1 MILRRTVAPT
11 KGSLSGLTE
20 HSAKKCLPANSLQA
34 LVAWRSIQVSI
45 RLVAYVLRDRD
56 AQAVR
61 GWRRDGLT
69 GEGDRKEIENPLS
82 GRFGRRFDSD
92 DIGLENSLPS
102 RLNRLGELKWHDC
115 WIQQLRSE
123 KKSSHTIRAYDV
135 AARSFSTTSL
145 PGEGNLVWEETSAIP
160 VRPFH
165 TFVDPNNGRM
175 DAWMNSLGEL
185 KPSTIN
191 AKIAALTHL
200 LKWLGHTI
208 PDWIQ
213 RPSRSRSL
221 PKTLGRRELARL
233 RKAVSESEDPLA
245 MPVST
250 LMLDTGLRVS
260 ELCALD
266 IDDIDKDDLSAL
278 VIGGKGEKDRTV
290 LFTQS
295 SVEVLE
301 SWEPIRER
309 RLRDA
314 DGGGLRAVFVSSR
327 GRRIN
332 PRSIQKMMDRLA
344 DAADIPK
351 SRLSPHTLRHTFAT
365 GLLERG
371 ADLVTIQRLLGHSS
385 IATTRV
391 YLEIG
396 DQTLREIY
404 HRAQRKPP
412 ASGGPQVEDDGQIP
426 PSELVEQKVES
437 TVTKI

>member
-1 MILRRTVAPT
+1 MN
-11 KGSLSGLTE
+11 KEG
-20 HSAKKCLPANSLQA
+20 
-34 LVAWRSIQVSI
+34 RS
-45 RLVAYVLRDRD
+45 
-56 AQAVR
+56 
-61 GWRRDGLT
+61 
-69 GEGDRKEIENPLS
+69 KETL
-82 GRFGRRFDSD
+82 FDSAGRLGQRFHSED
-92 DIGLENSLPS
+92 VGLSDSLPS
-102 RLNRLGELKWHDC
+102 RLHRIAELQWHEC
-115 WIQQLRSE
+115 WLQQLRSE

-135 AARSFSTTSL
+135 AARTFSTTSL
-145 PGEGNLVWEETSAIP
+145 PGDGTLVWDESSRMP
-160 VRPFH
+160 VRDFH
-165 TFVDPNNGRM
+165 LFADPNNGRM
-175 DAWMNSLGEL
+175 DAWMNGLGEL
-185 KPSTIN
+185 KPTTIN

-200 LKWLGHTI
+200 LKWLGHI
-208 PDWIQ
+208 VPDWIQ

-221 PKTLGRRELARL
+221 PKTLGRRELDRL
-233 RKAVSESEDPLA
+233 RIAVSESEDPLA

-266 IDDIDKDDLSAL
+266 IDDIDKEDLSAL

-290 LFTQS
+290 LFTKN
-295 SVEVLE
+295 SVDVLE
-301 SWEPIRER
+301 SWEPIRESR
-309 RLRDA
+309 IRESQDT
-314 DGGGLRAVFVSSR
+314 GLRAMFVSSR

-404 HRAQRKPP
+404 HRAQR
-412 ASGGPQVEDDGQIP
+412 SP
-426 PSELVEQKVES
+426 PSAGLESDANGDGVEQDKEEEQPGRIP
-437 TVTKI
+437 TEL

>member
-1 MILRRTVAPT
+1 M
-11 KGSLSGLTE
+11 
-20 HSAKKCLPANSLQA
+20 
-34 LVAWRSIQVSI
+34 
-45 RLVAYVLRDRD
+45 
-56 AQAVR
+56 
-61 GWRRDGLT
+61 
-69 GEGDRKEIENPLS
+69 
-82 GRFGRRFDSD
+82 
-92 DIGLENSLPS
+92 
-102 RLNRLGELKWHDC
+102 
-115 WIQQLRSE
+115 
-123 KKSSHTIRAYDV
+123 
-135 AARSFSTTSL
+135 
-145 PGEGNLVWEETSAIP
+145 
-160 VRPFH
+160 
-165 TFVDPNNGRM
+165 
-175 DAWMNSLGEL
+175 
-185 KPSTIN
+185 
-191 AKIAALTHL
+191 
-200 LKWLGHTI
+200 
-208 PDWIQ
+208 
-213 RPSRSRSL
+213 
-221 PKTLGRRELARL
+221 
-233 RKAVSESEDPLA
+233 
-245 MPVST
+245 
-250 LMLDTGLRVS
+250 
-260 ELCALD
+260 
-266 IDDIDKDDLSAL
+266 
-278 VIGGKGEKDRTV
+278 
-290 LFTQS
+290 
-295 SVEVLE
+295 LE

-426 PSELVEQKVES
+426 SSELVEQKVES

>member
-1 MILRRTVAPT
+1 MNSKTNIKRGFADEEFENRTLRAQEIMHRYELDGILLTTPQNIRYFTGYDSQFWESPT
-11 KGSLSGLTE
+11 R
-20 HSAKKCLPANSLQA
+20 PWF
-34 LVAWRSIQVSI
+34 VIV
-45 RLVAYVLRDRD
+45 
-56 AQAVR
+56 
-61 GWRRDGLT
+61 
-69 GEGDRKEIENPLS
+69 PLS
-82 GRFGRRFDSD
+82 GKPIAIVPEIGASEFNKTWLDEIKTWPSPRPEDEGISLLKSNLENLKKTFGQ
-92 DIGLENSLPS
+92 IGLE
-102 RLNRLGELKWHDC
+102 LGSE
-115 WIQQLRSE
+115 IALRM
-123 KKSSHTIRAYDV
+123 
-135 AARSFSTTSL
+135 
-145 PGEGNLVWEETSAIP
+145 P
-160 VRPFH
+160 VRDFH
-165 TFVDPNNGRM
+165 LFADPNNGRM
-175 DAWMNSLGEL
+175 DAWMNGLGEL
-185 KPSTIN
+185 KPTTIN

-200 LKWLGHTI
+200 LKWLGHI
-208 PDWIQ
+208 VPDWIQ

-221 PKTLGRRELARL
+221 PKTLGRRELDRL
-233 RKAVSESEDPLA
+233 RIAVSESEDPLA

-266 IDDIDKDDLSAL
+266 IDDIDKEDLSAL

-290 LFTQS
+290 LFTKN
-295 SVEVLE
+295 SVDVLE
-301 SWEPIRER
+301 SWEPIRESR
-309 RLRDA
+309 IRESQDT
-314 DGGGLRAVFVSSR
+314 GLRAMFVSSR

-404 HRAQRKPP
+404 HRAQR
-412 ASGGPQVEDDGQIP
+412 SP
-426 PSELVEQKVES
+426 PSAGLESDANGDGEDQDQEEEQPGRIPTEL
-437 TVTKI
+437 

>member
-1 MILRRTVAPT
+1 MSRSAILRNCPKTSQGVIV
-11 KGSLSGLTE
+11 
-20 HSAKKCLPANSLQA
+20 Q
-34 LVAWRSIQVSI
+34 RSIQVTI
-45 RLVAYVLRDRD
+45 GLLVDVLWDRD
-56 AQAVR
+56 AHAVR
-61 GWRRDGLT
+61 GWRREGLN
-69 GEGDRKEIENPLS
+69 EEVRSKEALFES
-82 GRFGRRFDSD
+82 VERMGRRFHSEDV
-92 DIGLENSLPS
+92 GLNYSLPS
-102 RLNRLGELKWHDC
+102 RLHRIAELQWHEC
-115 WIQQLRSE
+115 WLQQLRSE

-135 AARSFSTTSL
+135 AAKTFSTTSL
-145 PGEGNLVWEETSAIP
+145 PGDGTLVWGESARMP
-160 VRPFH
+160 VRDFH
-165 TFVDPNNGRM
+165 LFADPNNGRM
-175 DAWMNSLGEL
+175 DAWMNGLGEL

-200 LKWLGHTI
+200 LKWLGHVV

-221 PKTLGRRELARL
+221 PKTLGRRELDRL
-233 RKAVSESEDPLA
+233 RIAVSESEDPLA

-266 IDDIDKDDLSAL
+266 IDDVDKEDLSAL

-290 LFTQS
+290 LFTKN
-295 SVEVLE
+295 SVDVLE
-301 SWEPIRER
+301 SWEPIRESR
-309 RLRDA
+309 IRESKDV
-314 DGGGLRAVFVSSR
+314 GLRAMFVSSR

-344 DAADIPK
+344 DASDIPK

-404 HRAQRKPP
+404 HRAQRSPP
-412 ASGGPQVEDDGQIP
+412 LAGLESDANGEGENQNKEFEETGRIP
-426 PSELVEQKVES
+426 TEL
-437 TVTKI
+437 

>member
-1 MILRRTVAPT
+1 M
-11 KGSLSGLTE
+11 
-20 HSAKKCLPANSLQA
+20 
-34 LVAWRSIQVSI
+34 
-45 RLVAYVLRDRD
+45 
-56 AQAVR
+56 
-61 GWRRDGLT
+61 T
-69 GEGDRKEIENPLS
+69 GEGERQEISNPLS
-82 GRFGRRFDSD
+82 GRLGRRFDSD
-92 DIGLENSLPS
+92 EIGLPGSLPS
-102 RLNRLGELKWHDC
+102 RLNRLSDLKWHEC
-115 WIQQLRSE
+115 WMQQLRSE
-123 KKSSHTIRAYDV
+123 KKSSHTIRAYEV
-135 AARSFSTTSL
+135 AAKSFSMTSL
-145 PGEGNLVWEETSAIP
+145 PGEGDLSWEETSSIP
-160 VRPFH
+160 VRQFH
-165 TFVDPNNGRM
+165 PFVDPNNGRM

-200 LKWLGHTI
+200 LKWLGHTV

-250 LMLDTGLRVS
+250 LMLDTGLRIS

-266 IDDIDKDDLSAL
+266 IDDIDKEDLSAL

-309 RLRDA
+309 RLRDSNEI
-314 DGGGLRAVFVSSR
+314 GLRAVFVSSR

-344 DAADIPK
+344 EAADIPK

-404 HRAQRKPP
+404 HRAQRNPSDP
-412 ASGGPQVEDDGQIP
+412 GDSQVGGDGQDP
-426 PSELVEQKVES
+426 SSELVEDKIES
-437 TVTKI
+437 AVTKT

>member
-1 MILRRTVAPT
+1 MNDEGRSKDALFD
-11 KGSLSGLTE
+11 
-20 HSAKKCLPANSLQA
+20 SAG
-34 LVAWRSIQVSI
+34 
-45 RLVAYVLRDRD
+45 RL
-56 AQAVR
+56 
-61 GWRRDGLT
+61 
-69 GEGDRKEIENPLS
+69 
-82 GRFGRRFDSD
+82 GRRFHSEDVGLSD
-92 DIGLENSLPS
+92 SLPS
-102 RLNRLGELKWHDC
+102 RLHRIAELQWHEC
-115 WIQQLRSE
+115 WLQQLRSE

-135 AARSFSTTSL
+135 AARTFSTTSL
-145 PGEGNLVWEETSAIP
+145 PGDGSLIWDESARMP
-160 VRPFH
+160 VRDFH
-165 TFVDPNNGRM
+165 LFADPNNGRM
-175 DAWMNSLGEL
+175 DAWMNGLGDL
-185 KPSTIN
+185 KPTTIN

-200 LKWLGHTI
+200 LKWLGHI
-208 PDWIQ
+208 VPDWIQ

-221 PKTLGRRELARL
+221 PKTLGKRELERL
-233 RKAVSESEDPLA
+233 RIAVSESEDPLA

-266 IDDIDKDDLSAL
+266 IDDIDMEDLSAL

-290 LFTQS
+290 LFTKN
-295 SVEVLE
+295 SVDVLD
-301 SWEPIRER
+301 SWEPIRESR
-309 RLRDA
+309 IRESQD
-314 DGGGLRAVFVSSR
+314 GGLRAMFVSSR

-344 DAADIPK
+344 DASDIPK

-404 HRAQRKPP
+404 HRAQR
-412 ASGGPQVEDDGQIP
+412 SP
-426 PSELVEQKVES
+426 PSAGPGSDANGEGEDEDNEDEQTGRIPTEL
-437 TVTKI
+437 

>member
-1 MILRRTVAPT
+1 M
-11 KGSLSGLTE
+11 
-20 HSAKKCLPANSLQA
+20 
-34 LVAWRSIQVSI
+34 
-45 RLVAYVLRDRD
+45 
-56 AQAVR
+56 
-61 GWRRDGLT
+61 
-69 GEGDRKEIENPLS
+69 
-82 GRFGRRFDSD
+82 
-92 DIGLENSLPS
+92 
-102 RLNRLGELKWHDC
+102 
-115 WIQQLRSE
+115 
-123 KKSSHTIRAYDV
+123 
-135 AARSFSTTSL
+135 
-145 PGEGNLVWEETSAIP
+145 VWTETSTIP
-160 VRPFH
+160 VRSFH

-175 DAWMNSLGEL
+175 DAWMNGLGEL

-200 LKWLGHTI
+200 LKWLGHTV

-266 IDDIDKDDLSAL
+266 IDDIDKEDLSAL

-309 RLRDA
+309 RLMDA
-314 DGGGLRAVFVSSR
+314 DDGGLRAVFVSSR
-327 GRRIN
+327 GRRVN

-404 HRAQRKPP
+404 HRAQRNPDAP
-412 ASGGPQVEDDGQIP
+412 GEPQVGDEEQP
-426 PSELVEQKVES
+426 RSSESVEQKVES
-437 TVTKI
+437 TVTKR

>member
-1 MILRRTVAPT
+1 M
-11 KGSLSGLTE
+11 TE
-20 HSAKKCLPANSLQA
+20 E
-34 LVAWRSIQVSI
+34 
-45 RLVAYVLRDRD
+45 
-56 AQAVR
+56 
-61 GWRRDGLT
+61 
-69 GEGDRKEIENPLS
+69 GERNKTDYAIHGKL
-82 GRFGRRFDSD
+82 GRRFDSEE
-92 DIGLENSLPS
+92 IGLTNSLPS
-102 RLNRLGELKWHDC
+102 RLNRLADLQWHDC

-135 AARSFSTTSL
+135 AAKSFSITSL
-145 PGEGNLVWEETSAIP
+145 PGEEKLDWENASAIP
-160 VRPFH
+160 VRSFH
-165 TFVDPNNGRM
+165 LYVDPNNGRM
-175 DAWMNSLGEL
+175 DAWMNGLGEL
-185 KPSTIN
+185 KPATIN

-221 PKTLGRRELARL
+221 PKTLGRRELTRL

-266 IDDIDKDDLSAL
+266 IDDIDKEDLSAL

-290 LFTQS
+290 LFTNS

-309 RLRDA
+309 RLRDVE
-314 DGGGLRAVFVSSR
+314 DGGLRAMFVSSR

-344 DAADIPK
+344 EAADIPK

-404 HRAQRKPP
+404 HRAQRRPP
-412 ASGGPQVEDDGQIP
+412 ALVEDQAEEEPGIDPVLTETPI
-426 PSELVEQKVES
+426 ERVS
-437 TVTKI
+437 TKR

>member
-1 MILRRTVAPT
+1 M
-11 KGSLSGLTE
+11 TE
-20 HSAKKCLPANSLQA
+20 
-34 LVAWRSIQVSI
+34 
-45 RLVAYVLRDRD
+45 
-56 AQAVR
+56 
-61 GWRRDGLT
+61 
-69 GEGDRKEIENPLS
+69 EGNRNEIDSPIG
-82 GRFGRRFDSD
+82 GRFGQRFDSD
-92 DIGLENSLPS
+92 EIGLSDSLPS
-102 RLNRLGELKWHDC
+102 RLNRLADLRWHDC
-115 WIQQLRSE
+115 WMQQLRSE
-123 KKSSHTIRAYDV
+123 KKSFHTIRAYDV
-135 AARSFSTTSL
+135 AVRSFSTTPL
-145 PGEGNLVWEETSAIP
+145 PGEDVLDWEAASVIS
-160 VRPFH
+160 VRSFH
-165 TFVDPNNGRM
+165 PFVDPNNGRM
-175 DAWMNSLGEL
+175 DEWMNGLGEL

-200 LKWLGHTI
+200 LKWLGHTV

-221 PKTLGRRELARL
+221 PKTLGRRELTRL
-233 RKAVSESEDPLA
+233 RRAVSESEDPLA

-278 VIGGKGEKDRTV
+278 VIEGKGEKDRTV
-290 LFTQS
+290 LFTQN

-309 RLRDA
+309 RLRNID
-314 DGGGLRAVFVSSR
+314 DGGLRAMFISSR

-404 HRAQRKPP
+404 HRAQRSPH
-412 ASGGPQVEDDGQIP
+412 
-426 PSELVEQKVES
+426 PSEGRAKDGGQE
-437 TVTKI
+437 VTPELGEHQ

>member
-1 MILRRTVAPT
+1 MI
-11 KGSLSGLTE
+11 
-20 HSAKKCLPANSLQA
+20 HSAIFGYYPNASQGA
-34 LVAWRSIQVSI
+34 IAQRSIQVTI
-45 RLVAYVLRDRD
+45 RLLADVLRDRD
-56 AQAVR
+56 AHAVR
-61 GWRRDGLT
+61 GWRREGLNK
-69 GEGDRKEIENPLS
+69 EGRSNEAQ
-82 GRFGRRFDSD
+82 FDSVGRLGQRFHSED
-92 DIGLENSLPS
+92 VGLSDSLPS
-102 RLNRLGELKWHDC
+102 RLHRISQLQWHEC
-115 WIQQLRSE
+115 WLQQLRSE

-135 AARSFSTTSL
+135 AARTFSTTSL
-145 PGEGNLVWEETSAIP
+145 PGDGALVWDESARMS
-160 VRPFH
+160 VRDFH
-165 TFVDPNNGRM
+165 LFADPNNGRM
-175 DAWMNSLGEL
+175 DAWMNGLGDL
-185 KPSTIN
+185 KPTTIN

-200 LKWLGHTI
+200 LKWLGHI
-208 PDWIQ
+208 VPDWIQ

-221 PKTLGRRELARL
+221 PKTLGRRELERL
-233 RKAVSESEDPLA
+233 RIAVSESEDPLA

-266 IDDIDKDDLSAL
+266 IDDIDKEDLSAL

-290 LFTQS
+290 LFTKN
-295 SVEVLE
+295 SVDVLE
-301 SWEPIRER
+301 SWEPIRESR
-309 RLRDA
+309 IRESQDV
-314 DGGGLRAVFVSSR
+314 GLRAMFVSSR

-344 DAADIPK
+344 DASDIPK

-404 HRAQRKPP
+404 HRAQRSPP
-412 ASGGPQVEDDGQIP
+412 LAGLESDANGEGENQNKEFEETGRIP
-426 PSELVEQKVES
+426 TEL
-437 TVTKI
+437 

>member
-1 MILRRTVAPT
+1 MN
-11 KGSLSGLTE
+11 KEGGSKE
-20 HSAKKCLPANSLQA
+20 A
-34 LVAWRSIQVSI
+34 L
-45 RLVAYVLRDRD
+45 
-56 AQAVR
+56 
-61 GWRRDGLT
+61 
-69 GEGDRKEIENPLS
+69 
-82 GRFGRRFDSD
+82 FDSLGRLGQRFQSD
-92 DIGLENSLPS
+92 DVGLSDSLPS
-102 RLNRLGELKWHDC
+102 RLHRISQLQWHEC
-115 WIQQLRSE
+115 WLQQLRSE

-135 AARSFSTTSL
+135 AARTFSTTSL
-145 PGEGNLVWEETSAIP
+145 PGDGALVWDESARMS
-160 VRPFH
+160 VRDFH
-165 TFVDPNNGRM
+165 LFADPNNGRM
-175 DAWMNSLGEL
+175 DAWMNGLGDL
-185 KPSTIN
+185 KPTTIN

-200 LKWLGHTI
+200 LKWLGHI
-208 PDWIQ
+208 VPDWIQ

-221 PKTLGRRELARL
+221 PKTLGRRELERL
-233 RKAVSESEDPLA
+233 RIAVSESEDPLA

-266 IDDIDKDDLSAL
+266 IDDIDKEDLSAL

-290 LFTQS
+290 LFTKN
-295 SVEVLE
+295 SVDVLE
-301 SWEPIRER
+301 SWEPIRESR
-309 RLRDA
+309 IRESQDV
-314 DGGGLRAVFVSSR
+314 GLRAMFVSSR

-344 DAADIPK
+344 DASDIPK

-404 HRAQRKPP
+404 HRAQRSPP
-412 ASGGPQVEDDGQIP
+412 LAGLESDANGEGENQNKEFEETERIP
-426 PSELVEQKVES
+426 TEL
-437 TVTKI
+437 

>member
-1 MILRRTVAPT
+1 MRYVGEDSQRPGGGA
-11 KGSLSGLTE
+11 G
-20 HSAKKCLPANSLQA
+20 
-34 LVAWRSIQVSI
+34 
-45 RLVAYVLRDRD
+45 RLGQRFRE
-56 AQAVR
+56 AQ
-61 GWRRDGLT
+61 
-69 GEGDRKEIENPLS
+69 
-82 GRFGRRFDSD
+82 
-92 DIGLENSLPS
+92 IGLKSSIPA
-102 RLNRLGELKWHDC
+102 RLDRISDLGWSEC
-115 WIQQLRSE
+115 WTQQLRAE
-123 KKSSHTIRAYDV
+123 KKSSHTIRAYGV
-135 AARSFSTTSL
+135 AAKSFSTTQL
-145 PGEGNLVWEETSAIP
+145 PRESKLEWTGVSSMS
-160 VRPFH
+160 VRDFH
-165 TFVDPNNGRM
+165 LRADPNNGRM
-175 DAWMNSLGEL
+175 DAWMNSLSNL

-221 PKTLGRRELARL
+221 PKTLGRRELQRM

-250 LMLDTGLRVS
+250 IMLDTGLRVS

-266 IDDIDKDDLSAL
+266 IDDIDKEDLSAL

-290 LFTQS
+290 LFTES
-295 SVEVLE
+295 TVEVLE
-301 SWEPIRER
+301 AWEPIRET
-309 RLRDA
+309 RLANSSDQQ
-314 DGGGLRAVFVSSR
+314 LRAMFISSR

-344 DAADIPK
+344 DASDIPR

-404 HRAQRKPP
+404 HRAQRMPP
-412 ASGGPQVEDDGQIP
+412 ASEVAEAVADEPGTEPAPVLPTHTID
-426 PSELVEQKVES
+426 
-437 TVTKI
+437 

>member
-1 MILRRTVAPT
+1 MI
-11 KGSLSGLTE
+11 S
-20 HSAKKCLPANSLQA
+20 Q
-34 LVAWRSIQVSI
+34 RSIQVTV
-45 RLVAYVLRDRD
+45 RLLANVLRDRD
-56 AQAVR
+56 AHAVR
-61 GWRRDGLT
+61 GWRREGLNK
-69 GEGDRKEIENPLS
+69 EGRSKEKL
-82 GRFGRRFDSD
+82 FDSVGRLGQRFHSGD
-92 DIGLENSLPS
+92 VGLSDSLPS
-102 RLNRLGELKWHDC
+102 RLHRIAELQWHEC
-115 WIQQLRSE
+115 WLQQLRSE

-135 AARSFSTTSL
+135 AARTFSTTSL
-145 PGEGNLVWEETSAIP
+145 PGDGSLVWDESARMT
-160 VRPFH
+160 VRDFH
-165 TFVDPNNGRM
+165 LFADPNNGRM
-175 DAWMNSLGEL
+175 DAWMNGLGDL
-185 KPSTIN
+185 KPTTIN

-200 LKWLGHTI
+200 LKWLGHI
-208 PDWIQ
+208 VPDWIQ
-213 RPSRSRSL
+213 RPSRNRSL
-221 PKTLGRRELARL
+221 PKTLGRRELERL
-233 RKAVSESEDPLA
+233 RIAVSESEDPLA

-266 IDDIDKDDLSAL
+266 IDDVDKEDLSAL

-290 LFTQS
+290 LFTKS
-295 SVEVLE
+295 SVDVLE
-301 SWEPIRER
+301 SWEPIRESR
-309 RLRDA
+309 IRESKDV
-314 DGGGLRAVFVSSR
+314 GLRAMFVSSR

-404 HRAQRKPP
+404 HRAQR
-412 ASGGPQVEDDGQIP
+412 SP
-426 PSELVEQKVES
+426 PSAGLESDSNEERENQHKKVER
-437 TVTKI
+437 TGRIPTEL